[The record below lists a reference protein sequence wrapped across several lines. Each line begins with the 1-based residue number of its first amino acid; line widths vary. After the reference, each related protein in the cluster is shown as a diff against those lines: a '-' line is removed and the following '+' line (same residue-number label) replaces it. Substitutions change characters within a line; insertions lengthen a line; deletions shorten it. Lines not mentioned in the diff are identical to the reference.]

1 MKIGLLTRNRESWCS
16 IRLIN
21 AIKDRKAEPVCLRFN
36 DFSAKIGS
44 IPGVSIEKDVDV
56 LEELVALIIRPIG
69 RGSLEEIIFRL
80 DLLRTL
86 EKKGLLIINSPSSI
100 EKAVDKYRALSIFKE
115 KDIPVPKTIVTENPR
130 NALDAFYE
138 LGKDVIIKPIFGSR
152 GVGIT
157 RVSDP
162 EIAKR
167 IFSSLA
173 FNHNIL
179 YIQEFIPHKN
189 RDIRAFVIGEK
200 VVACM
205 YRIADNW
212 KTNVSQGARMV
223 SLKPYEKIVNLAI
236 NASKAIGCEIA
247 GVDILES
254 PEGYKVNEINSQPGF
269 EGIQSTTKIDIAG
282 AIIEYILRKI
292 NRS

>member
-21 AIKDRKAEPVCLRFN
+21 AIKDKKAEPVCLRFN
-36 DFSAKIGS
+36 DFSAKIGCE
-44 IPGVSIEKDVDV
+44 PEVTIEKDVDIMK
-56 LEELVALIIRPIG
+56 ELDAMIIRPIG
-69 RGSLEEIIFRL
+69 RGSLEEILFRL
-80 DLLRTL
+80 DMLRTL
-86 EKKGLLIINSPSSI
+86 RKKGLLIINSPSSI

-115 KDIPVPKTIVTENPR
+115 KDIPVPKTIVTEDPK
-130 NALDAFYE
+130 NAIDAFHE

-173 FNHNIL
+173 FNHNVI
-179 YIQEFIPHKN
+179 YIQEFVPHEN

-205 YRIADNW
+205 YRIADGW
-212 KTNVSQGARMV
+212 KTNVSQGARMI
-223 SLKPYEKIVNLAI
+223 SLKPNEKIVDLAI
-236 NASKAIGCEIA
+236 NASQAIGCEVA
-247 GVDILES
+247 GVDIMES

-282 AIIEYILRKI
+282 AIIDYILSKL
-292 NRS
+292 SC

>member
-21 AIKDRKAEPVCLRFN
+21 AIKDKKAEPVCLRFN
-36 DFSAKIGS
+36 DFSAKIGCE
-44 IPGVSIEKDVDV
+44 PEVTIEKDVDIMK
-56 LEELVALIIRPIG
+56 ELDAMIIRPIG
-69 RGSLEEIIFRL
+69 RGSLEEILFRL
-80 DLLRTL
+80 DMLRTL
-86 EKKGLLIINSPSSI
+86 RKKGLLIINSPSSI

-115 KDIPVPKTIVTENPR
+115 KDIPVPKTIVTEDPK
-130 NALDAFYE
+130 NAIDAFHE

-173 FNHNIL
+173 FNHNVI
-179 YIQEFIPHKN
+179 YIQEFVPHEN
-189 RDIRAFVIGEK
+189 RDIRAFIIGEK

-205 YRIADNW
+205 YRIADGW
-212 KTNVSQGARMV
+212 KTNVSQGARMI
-223 SLKPYEKIVNLAI
+223 SLKPNEKIVDLAI
-236 NASKAIGCEIA
+236 NASQAIGCEVA
-247 GVDILES
+247 GVDIMES

-282 AIIEYILRKI
+282 AIIDYILSKL
-292 NRS
+292 SC

>member
-36 DFSAKIGS
+36 DFSAKIGCK
-44 IPGVSIEKDVDV
+44 PEVTIEKDVDI
-56 LEELVALIIRPIG
+56 LEEFVAMIIRPIG
-69 RGSLEEIIFRL
+69 RGSLEEILFRL
-80 DLLRTL
+80 DMLRTL
-86 EKKGLLIINSPSSI
+86 KKKNLQIINSPSSI
-100 EKAVDKYRALSIFKE
+100 EKAVDKYRALSILEE
-115 KDIPVPKTIVTENPR
+115 KDIPVPKTIVTEDPK

-138 LGKDVIIKPIFGSR
+138 LGEDVIIKPIFGSR

-167 IFSSLA
+167 IFTSLA
-173 FNHNIL
+173 FNHNVI
-179 YIQEFIPHKN
+179 YVQEFIPHEN
-189 RDIRAFVIGEK
+189 RDIRAFVIGRK
-200 VVACM
+200 VIACM
-205 YRIADNW
+205 YRIADGW

-223 SLKPYEKIVNLAI
+223 PLKPNEKIVNLAV
-236 NASKAIGCEIA
+236 NASQTIGCEVA

-269 EGIQSTTKIDIAG
+269 EGIQSTTKIDVAG
-282 AIIEYILRKI
+282 AIIDYILSKF
-292 NRS
+292 N